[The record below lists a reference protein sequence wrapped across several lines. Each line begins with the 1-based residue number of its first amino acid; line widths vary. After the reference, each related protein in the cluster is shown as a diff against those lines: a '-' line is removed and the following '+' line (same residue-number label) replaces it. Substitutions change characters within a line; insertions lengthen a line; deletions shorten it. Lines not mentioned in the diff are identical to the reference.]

1 MPAAIQKCPFVHT
14 MLSVYIIAIAGASL
28 CSAGVDSGQ
37 ARLWLVQDNK
47 PYESVNKSSK
57 LYQDREAHTI
67 RGIVQDIKTVKL
79 ENDEQFLQVDLKT
92 PEEVVNVH
100 LGPDWYM
107 TEQIQNIEIVKG
119 RELEVEGSGNIV
131 AGTPVFVAS
140 EIRDDK
146 RKERLRLRH
155 RDGTPVWSGSERTH

>member
-1 MPAAIQKCPFVHT
+1 MPANIQFVHT
-14 MLSVYIIAIAGASL
+14 MFGVCLIAIAGASL
-28 CSAGVDSGQ
+28 CSAEVDAGQ
-37 ARLWLVQDNK
+37 ARVWLVQDNK

-67 RGIVQDIKTVKL
+67 RGIVQDVKTVKL

-92 PEEVVNVH
+92 PEEVGNVH

-119 RELEVEGSGNIV
+119 RELEVVGSANIV
-131 AGTPVFVAS
+131 AGAPVFVAS

-155 RDGTPVWSGSERTH
+155 RDGTPVWSGSERAH